1 MRCLNVRRDA
11 SRLRQQNR
19 ELRCTLR
26 RNLGSILGDIRPL
39 RTVISNYLWIET
51 RIMSVTEQ
59 PSSALQFPA
68 LQPPRRY
75 LFGPGPSMV
84 HPRVYEALS
93 KPIVGHLDPY
103 FIQVM
108 ADVQQLL
115 KTAYGTSDGA
125 TLVISG
131 TGSAGMEAAVT
142 NFVEPGAKLTVFANG
157 FFSDRLTEMAKR
169 NGAHVVRFEKP
180 WGDTFT
186 DAEAKEFISREKPK
200 VVAYVH
206 AETSTGALQ
215 SGNAICAAAHESGA
229 LVIADCVTSLGGVP
243 VEFDHT
249 GIDIAYS
256 CTQKGLSSPPGLSP
270 MAMSP
275 RAMEWLRAR
284 TTPSRSWY
292 LDLKL
297 IHDYSTVSHR
307 YHHTAPISMFY
318 ALREALLVIND
329 EGIEN
334 RWERHRRSNRSFVKG
349 IEAMGLRMHV
359 PEEHRIATL
368 NTVCVPAGIDEAKVR
383 KRLLDGPGIE
393 IAGGF
398 GPLAGKVFRIGVMGP
413 LATEDNVQFFLKEF
427 KKALSAEGYS
437 I

>member
-1 MRCLNVRRDA
+1 
-11 SRLRQQNR
+11 
-19 ELRCTLR
+19 
-26 RNLGSILGDIRPL
+26 
-39 RTVISNYLWIET
+39 
-51 RIMSVTEQ
+51 MSAIEQ
-59 PSSALQFPA
+59 PKPQPQPATLQFPA
-68 LQPPRRY
+68 LEPPRRH

-115 KTAYGTSDGA
+115 KTTYGTNDGA

-131 TGSAGMEAAVT
+131 TGSAGMEAAVA
-142 NFVEPGAKLTVFANG
+142 NFVEPGSKLAVFANG
-157 FFSDRLTEMAKR
+157 YFSDRLTEMAKR
-169 NGAHVVRFEKP
+169 NGANVVRFEKK
-180 WGDTFT
+180 WGETYT
-186 DAEAKEFISREKPK
+186 DDEAREFIAREKPK

-215 SGNAICAAAHESGA
+215 SGQAICAVAHDAGA

-243 VEFDHT
+243 VEFDRT

-256 CTQKGLSSPPGLSP
+256 CTQKGLSCPPGLSP
-270 MAMSP
+270 MAMSQ

-318 ALREALLVIND
+318 ALREALMVIAE

-334 RWERHRRSNRSFVKG
+334 RWERHRRCHGSFVKG

-359 PEEHRIATL
+359 PGAHRIATL
-368 NTVCVPAGIDEAKVR
+368 NTVCVPDGVDEAEVR
-383 KRLLDGPGIE
+383 KHLLNGPGIE

-413 LATEDNVQFFLKEF
+413 LATEDSVQFFLREF
-427 KKALSAEGYS
+427 QNALSAEGYS
-437 I
+437 NRS

>member
-1 MRCLNVRRDA
+1 MDNRRA
-11 SRLRQQNR
+11 SKTAAEAMLRSGDCPLCAVKFNY
-19 ELRCTLR
+19 LR
-26 RNLGSILGDIRPL
+26 RES
-39 RTVISNYLWIET
+39 RTMSAIEQH
-51 RIMSVTEQ
+51 V
-59 PSSALQFPA
+59 SALNLLP

-108 ADVQQLL
+108 GDVQQLL
-115 KTAYGTSDGA
+115 KTAFGTSDGA

-131 TGSAGMEAAVT
+131 TGSAGMEAAVA
-142 NFVEPGAKLTVFANG
+142 NFVEPGAKFAVFANG
-157 FFSDRLTEMAKR
+157 YFSDRLTEMAKR
-169 NGAHVVRFEKP
+169 HGANVVRFEKP
-180 WGDTFT
+180 WGETFT
-186 DAEAKEFISREKPK
+186 DDEAREFIGREKPK

-215 SGNAICAAAHESGA
+215 SGQAICAAAHDAGA

-243 VEFDHT
+243 VEFDQT
-249 GIDIAYS
+249 GIDVAYS
-256 CTQKGLSSPPGLSP
+256 CTQKGLSCPPGLSP

-275 RAMEWLRAR
+275 RAMDWLRAR

-318 ALREALLVIND
+318 ALREALLVIAE

-334 RWERHRRSNRSFVKG
+334 RWERHRRCHKSFVKG

-368 NTVCVPAGIDEAKVR
+368 NTVCVPEGVDEAKVR

>member
-1 MRCLNVRRDA
+1 
-11 SRLRQQNR
+11 
-19 ELRCTLR
+19 
-26 RNLGSILGDIRPL
+26 
-39 RTVISNYLWIET
+39 
-51 RIMSVTEQ
+51 MSAIEQ
-59 PSSALQFPA
+59 PTALQFPA

-115 KTAYGTSDGA
+115 KTAFGTNDGA

-131 TGSAGMEAAVT
+131 TGSAGMEAAVV
-142 NFVEPGAKLTVFANG
+142 NFVEPGTKLAVFANG
-157 FFSDRLTEMAKR
+157 YFSDRLTEMAKR
-169 NGAHVVRFEKP
+169 QGASVMRFEKA
-180 WGDTFT
+180 WGETYT
-186 DAEAKEFISREKPK
+186 DEEARGFIAREKPK

-215 SGNAICAAAHESGA
+215 SGHAICAAAHDAGA

-243 VEFDHT
+243 VEFDKT
-249 GIDIAYS
+249 GIDVAYS
-256 CTQKGLSSPPGLSP
+256 CTQKGLSCPPGLSP
-270 MAMSP
+270 MAMSQ
-275 RAMEWLRAR
+275 RAMDFLRAR

-318 ALREALLVIND
+318 ALREALMVISE

-334 RWERHRRSNRSFVKG
+334 RWERHRRCNRAFVKG
-349 IEAMGLRMHV
+349 IESMGLRMHV
-359 PEEHRIATL
+359 PEAHRIATL
-368 NTVCVPAGIDEAKVR
+368 NTVCVPEGVDEAKVR
-383 KRLLDGPGIE
+383 RRLLDGPGIE

-427 KKALSAEGYS
+427 KNALSAAGYS

>member
-1 MRCLNVRRDA
+1 MNVVE
-11 SRLRQQNR
+11 QQ
-19 ELRCTLR
+19 
-26 RNLGSILGDIRPL
+26 
-39 RTVISNYLWIET
+39 
-51 RIMSVTEQ
+51 
-59 PSSALQFPA
+59 SSAVNLFST
-68 LQPPRRY
+68 LQPPRRF

-84 HPRVYEALS
+84 HPKVYEALS

-108 ADVQQLL
+108 GDVQQLL
-115 KTAYGTSDGA
+115 KMAFSTNDGA

-131 TGSAGMEAAVT
+131 TGSAGMEAAVA
-142 NFVEPGAKLTVFANG
+142 NFIDPGTKFVVFANG
-157 FFSDRLTEMAKR
+157 YFSDRLTEMAR
-169 NGAHVVRFEKP
+169 RHGANVVRFEKL
-180 WGDTFT
+180 WGEIFT
-186 DAEAKEFISREKPK
+186 DAEAVEFIRREKPK

-215 SGNAICAAAHESGA
+215 SGEAICTAAHDVGA
-229 LVIADCVTSLGGVP
+229 LAIADCVTSLGGVP
-243 VEFDHT
+243 VDFDRI
-249 GIDIAYS
+249 GIDVAYS
-256 CTQKGLSSPPGLSP
+256 CTQKGLSCPPGLSP

-275 RAMEWLRAR
+275 RAMNWLQAR
-284 TTPSRSWY
+284 TSPPRSWY

-297 IHDYSTVSHR
+297 IRDYSTVSHR

-318 ALREALLVIND
+318 ALREALLVIAE

-334 RWERHRRSNRSFVKG
+334 RWERHRHCHQSFVSG

-359 PEEHRIATL
+359 PEGHRIATL
-368 NTVCVPAGIDEAKVR
+368 NTVCVPSGVDEAKVR
-383 KRLLDGPGIE
+383 KRLLDEAGIE

-413 LATEDNVQFFLKEF
+413 LATEQNVQLFLKAF
-427 KKALSAEGYS
+427 AKALSAEGYS

>member
-1 MRCLNVRRDA
+1 MSTL
-11 SRLRQQNR
+11 QQ
-19 ELRCTLR
+19 EK
-26 RNLGSILGDIRPL
+26 
-39 RTVISNYLWIET
+39 
-51 RIMSVTEQ
+51 EQ
-59 PSSALQFPA
+59 VHLPA

-84 HPRVYEALS
+84 HPRVYDALS

-108 ADVQQLL
+108 SDVQQLL
-115 KTAYGTSDGA
+115 KTAFGTTEAA

-131 TGSAGMEAAVT
+131 TGSAGMEAAVS
-142 NFVEPGAKLTVFANG
+142 NFLEPGAKFAVFANG
-157 FFSDRLTEMAKR
+157 YFSDRLTEMAKR
-169 NGAHVVRFEKP
+169 HGANVVRLEKP
-180 WGDTFT
+180 WGETFT
-186 DAEAKEFISREKPK
+186 DNEAREFIAREKPK

-215 SGNAICAAAHESGA
+215 SGQAICAAAHDTGA
-229 LVIADCVTSLGGVP
+229 IVIADCVTSLGGVP
-243 VEFDHT
+243 VQFDKT
-249 GIDIAYS
+249 GMDVAYS
-256 CTQKGLSSPPGLSP
+256 CTQKGLSCPPGLSP
-270 MAMSP
+270 MALSP
-275 RAMEWLRAR
+275 RAMDALRAR

-297 IHDYSTVSHR
+297 IHDYSTLSHR

-318 ALREALLVIND
+318 ALREALLVIAG

-334 RWERHRRSNRSFVKG
+334 RWERHRRCHKSFVKG
-349 IEAMGLRMHV
+349 VEAMGLSMHV

-368 NTVCVPAGIDEAKVR
+368 NTVRVPQGVDEAKVR
-383 KRLLDGPGIE
+383 KQLLDGPGIE

-413 LATEDNVQFFLKEF
+413 LATEDNVQFFLREF
-427 KKALSAEGYS
+427 KSTLSAHGAS

>member
-1 MRCLNVRRDA
+1 MPCNDGVTPEA
-11 SRLRQQNR
+11 
-19 ELRCTLR
+19 
-26 RNLGSILGDIRPL
+26 
-39 RTVISNYLWIET
+39 ISETET
-51 RIMSVTEQ
+51 RTMSAIEQ
-59 PSSALQFPA
+59 ESSALDFPA

-108 ADVQQLL
+108 GDVQQLL
-115 KTAYGTSDGA
+115 KTAFGTSDGA

-131 TGSAGMEAAVT
+131 TGSAGMEAAVA
-142 NFVEPGAKLTVFANG
+142 NFVEPGVKVAIFANG
-157 FFSDRLTEMAKR
+157 YFSDRLTEMAKR
-169 NGAHVVRFEKP
+169 HDANVVRLEKS
-180 WGDTFT
+180 WGETFT
-186 DAEAKEFISREKPK
+186 DDEAREFIGREKPK

-215 SGNAICAAAHESGA
+215 PGRAICAAAHDVGA

-243 VEFDHT
+243 VDFDQT
-249 GIDIAYS
+249 GIDVAYS
-256 CTQKGLSSPPGLSP
+256 CTQKGLSCPPGLSP

-275 RAMEWLRAR
+275 RAMDWLRAR
-284 TTPSRSWY
+284 TSTARSWY

-318 ALREALLVIND
+318 ALREALMVIAE

-334 RWERHRRSNRSFVKG
+334 RWERHRRSHRFFVEG
-349 IEAMGLRMHV
+349 IEAIGLHMHV
-359 PEEHRIATL
+359 PEGRRIATL
-368 NTVCVPAGIDEAKVR
+368 NTVRVPEGVDEAKVR
-383 KRLLDGPGIE
+383 RRLLHDPGIE

-413 LATEDNVQFFLKEF
+413 LATEDNVQFFLQQF
-427 KKALSAEGYS
+427 KKALDAEGHK

>member
-1 MRCLNVRRDA
+1 MRTMSA
-11 SRLRQQNR
+11 IIQNK
-19 ELRCTLR
+19 EVKT
-26 RNLGSILGDIRPL
+26 
-39 RTVISNYLWIET
+39 
-51 RIMSVTEQ
+51 
-59 PSSALQFPA
+59 SALHFAA

-108 ADVQQLL
+108 QDVQQLL
-115 KTAYGTSDGA
+115 KTVYGTKSGA

-142 NFVEPGAKLTVFANG
+142 NFVEPGAKIAIFANG
-157 FFSDRLTEMAKR
+157 YFSDRLTEMANR
-169 NGAHVVRFEKP
+169 NGANIVRFEKA
-180 WGDTFT
+180 WGEVFT
-186 DAEAKEFISREKPK
+186 DDEAREFIAREKPQ

-215 SGNAICAAAHESGA
+215 SGRAICAAAHDAGA

-243 VEFDHT
+243 VEFDAT
-249 GIDIAYS
+249 GIDVAYS
-256 CTQKGLSSPPGLSP
+256 CTQKGLSCPPGLSP
-270 MAMSP
+270 MAMSS
-275 RAMEWLRAR
+275 RATEWLRDR
-284 TTPSRSWY
+284 TSTVRSWY

-297 IHDYSTVSHR
+297 IYDYSTVSHR

-318 ALREALLVIND
+318 ALREALLVIAE

-334 RWERHRRSNRSFVKG
+334 RWERHRRCHKSFVQGIKG
-349 IEAMGLRMHV
+349 MGLGMHV
-359 PEEHRIATL
+359 PAEHQIATL
-368 NTVCVPAGIDEAKVR
+368 NTVCVPKGVDEAKVR
-383 KRLLDGPGIE
+383 KRLLDDPGIE

-398 GPLAGKVFRIGVMGP
+398 GPLAGKIFRIGVMGP
-413 LATEDNVQFFLKEF
+413 LATEENVQFFLKEF
-427 KKALSAEGYS
+427 KKALGAEGYS
-437 I
+437 G

>member
-1 MRCLNVRRDA
+1 MSAIERDVPA
-11 SRLRQQNR
+11 V
-19 ELRCTLR
+19 
-26 RNLGSILGDIRPL
+26 NL
-39 RTVISNYLWIET
+39 
-51 RIMSVTEQ
+51 
-59 PSSALQFPA
+59 FPP

-103 FIQVM
+103 FIRVM
-108 ADVQQLL
+108 GDVQQLL
-115 KTAYGTSDGA
+115 KPVFGINEGV

-131 TGSAGMEAAVT
+131 TGSAGMEAAVA
-142 NFVEPGAKLTVFANG
+142 NFVEPGAKIAVFANG
-157 FFSDRLTEMAKR
+157 YFSDRLTEMAKR
-169 NGAHVVRFEKP
+169 HGANVVRFEKL
-180 WGDTFT
+180 WGETFT
-186 DAEAKEFISREKPK
+186 GDEATEFIRREQPK
-200 VVAYVH
+200 VVAHVH

-215 SGNAICAAAHESGA
+215 PGQAICAAAHDAGA

-243 VEFDHT
+243 VQFDQT
-249 GIDIAYS
+249 GIDVAYS
-256 CTQKGLSSPPGLSP
+256 CTQKGLSCPPGLSP

-275 RAMEWLRAR
+275 RAMAWLRAR
-284 TTPSRSWY
+284 TSPVRSWY
-292 LDLKL
+292 FDLKL

-318 ALREALLVIND
+318 ALREALLVITE

-334 RWERHRRSNRSFVKG
+334 RWERHRRCHGSFVKG

-368 NTVCVPAGIDEAKVR
+368 NTVCVPEGVDEAKVR
-383 KRLLDGPGIE
+383 RRLLDEPGIE

-398 GPLAGKVFRIGVMGP
+398 GPLAGRVFRIGVMGP

-427 KKALSAEGYS
+427 KKTLSAEGYS

>member
-1 MRCLNVRRDA
+1 
-11 SRLRQQNR
+11 
-19 ELRCTLR
+19 
-26 RNLGSILGDIRPL
+26 
-39 RTVISNYLWIET
+39 
-51 RIMSVTEQ
+51 MSAVEHQ
-59 PSSALQFPA
+59 PVGLQLPA
-68 LQPPRRY
+68 LQPPHRF

-108 ADVQQLL
+108 KDVQQLL
-115 KTAYGTSDGA
+115 KTAYGTTDAA

-131 TGSAGMEAAVT
+131 TGSAGMEAAVA
-142 NFVEPGAKLTVFANG
+142 NFAEPEAKFAVFANG
-157 FFSDRLTEMAKR
+157 YFSDRITEMAKR
-169 NGAHVVRFEKP
+169 QGANVVRFEKQ
-180 WGDTFT
+180 WGETFT
-186 DAEAKEFISREKPK
+186 DEEATEFIRREKPK

-215 SGNAICAAAHESGA
+215 SGRAICAAAHHAGA

-243 VEFDHT
+243 VEFDST

-256 CTQKGLSSPPGLSP
+256 CTQKGLSCPPGLSP
-270 MAMSP
+270 MAISS
-275 RAMEWLRAR
+275 RAMEWLGAR
-284 TTPSRSWY
+284 TFPVRSWY

-318 ALREALLVIND
+318 ALREALLTIAE

-334 RWERHRRSNRSFVKG
+334 RWERHRRCNAQFVHG
-349 IEAMGLRMHV
+349 IEALGLHFHV
-359 PEEHRIATL
+359 PAEHRIATL
-368 NTVCVPAGIDEAKVR
+368 NTVSVPNGVDEAKVR
-383 KRLLDGPGIE
+383 RSLLGGPGIE

-398 GPLAGKVFRIGVMGP
+398 GPLAGKIFRIGVMGP
-413 LATEDNVQFFLKEF
+413 LATEKNVEFFLTEF
-427 KKALSAEGYS
+427 NKALKAEVLGP
-437 I
+437 

>member
-1 MRCLNVRRDA
+1 
-11 SRLRQQNR
+11 
-19 ELRCTLR
+19 
-26 RNLGSILGDIRPL
+26 
-39 RTVISNYLWIET
+39 
-51 RIMSVTEQ
+51 MSATEQ
-59 PSSALQFPA
+59 QAPALDLFPP

-93 KPIVGHLDPY
+93 KPIVGHLDSY

-108 ADVQQLL
+108 GDVQQLL
-115 KTAYGTSDGA
+115 KMAFGANNGA

-131 TGSAGMEAAVT
+131 TGSAGMEASVA
-142 NFVEPGAKLTVFANG
+142 NFVEPDSKFAVFANG
-157 FFSDRLTEMAKR
+157 YFSDRITEMAKR
-169 NGAHVVRFEKP
+169 QGCQVVRFERL
-180 WGDTFT
+180 WGETFA
-186 DAEAKEFISREKPK
+186 DDEAAEFVRREKPK

-215 SGNAICAAAHESGA
+215 PGHAICAAAHDIGA

-243 VEFDHT
+243 VNFDQT

-256 CTQKGLSSPPGLSP
+256 CTQKGLSCPPGLSP
-270 MAMSP
+270 MAISP
-275 RAMEWLRAR
+275 RAMDWLRAR
-284 TTPSRSWY
+284 TTPARSWY

-318 ALREALLVIND
+318 ALREALLVIAQ

-334 RWERHRRSNRSFVKG
+334 RWERHRRCHQAFVKG
-349 IEAMGLRMHV
+349 VEAMGLRLHV
-359 PEEHRIATL
+359 PEDHRIATL
-368 NTVCVPAGIDEAKVR
+368 NTLCVPKGVDEAKVR
-383 KRLLDGPGIE
+383 KRLLDEAGIE

-398 GPLAGKVFRIGVMGP
+398 GPLAGKVFRIGIMGP
-413 LATEDNVQFFLKEF
+413 LADDENVQFFLKAF
-427 KKALSAEGYS
+427 SKALEAEGYS

>member
-1 MRCLNVRRDA
+1 MSAVE
-11 SRLRQQNR
+11 QQAPA
-19 ELRCTLR
+19 
-26 RNLGSILGDIRPL
+26 RNL
-39 RTVISNYLWIET
+39 
-51 RIMSVTEQ
+51 
-59 PSSALQFPA
+59 FPA

-108 ADVQQLL
+108 GDVQELL
-115 KTAYGTSDGA
+115 KMAFSTNDGA

-131 TGSAGMEAAVT
+131 TGSAGMEAAVA
-142 NFVEPGAKLTVFANG
+142 NFVDPETKFAIFANG
-157 FFSDRLTEMAKR
+157 YFSDRLTEMAKR
-169 NGAHVVRFEKP
+169 QGTNVVRFEKL
-180 WGDTFT
+180 WGETFT
-186 DAEAKEFISREKPK
+186 DDEAREFIGREKPR

-215 SGNAICAAAHESGA
+215 SGKAICAAAHDHGA

-243 VEFDHT
+243 VDFDRI
-249 GIDIAYS
+249 GIDVAYS
-256 CTQKGLSSPPGLSP
+256 CTQKGLSCPPGLSP
-270 MAMSP
+270 MAISP
-275 RAMEWLRAR
+275 RAMAWLRAR
-284 TTPSRSWY
+284 TSPVRSWY

-318 ALREALLVIND
+318 ALREALLVIAE

-334 RWERHRRSNRSFVKG
+334 RWERHRRCHQSFVRG
-349 IEAMGLRMHV
+349 IEAMGLRLHV
-359 PEEHRIATL
+359 REGHRIATL
-368 NTVCVPAGIDEAKVR
+368 NTVSVPKGVDEANVR
-383 KRLLDGPGIE
+383 KRLLDEAGIE

-413 LATEDNVQFFLKEF
+413 LATEENVSLFLKQF
-427 KKALSAEGYS
+427 GKALSGGGYS

>member
-1 MRCLNVRRDA
+1 MSAIEQEA
-11 SRLRQQNR
+11 S
-19 ELRCTLR
+19 TLH
-26 RNLGSILGDIRPL
+26 
-39 RTVISNYLWIET
+39 
-51 RIMSVTEQ
+51 
-59 PSSALQFPA
+59 FPA
-68 LQPPRRY
+68 LQPPRRF
-75 LFGPGPSMV
+75 LFGPGPTMV

-93 KPIVGHLDPY
+93 KPIVGHLDAY

-108 ADVQQLL
+108 GDVQQLL
-115 KTAYGTSDGA
+115 KTAFGTNDSA

-142 NFVEPGAKLTVFANG
+142 NFVEPGTRFAVFANG
-157 FFSDRLTEMAKR
+157 YFSDRLTEMAKR
-169 NGAHVVRFEKP
+169 NGASVVRFEKL
-180 WGDTFT
+180 WGETFT
-186 DAEAKEFISREKPK
+186 DNEAREFIARGKPQ

-215 SGNAICAAAHESGA
+215 PGRAICAAAHDAGA
-229 LVIADCVTSLGGVP
+229 LAIADCVTSLGGVP
-243 VEFDHT
+243 VEFDKT
-249 GIDIAYS
+249 GIDVAYS
-256 CTQKGLSSPPGLSP
+256 CTQKGLSCPPGLSP
-270 MAMSP
+270 MAISA
-275 RAMEWLRAR
+275 RAMDWLRAR
-284 TTPSRSWY
+284 TSPSRSWY
-292 LDLKL
+292 FDLKL

-318 ALREALLVIND
+318 ALREALLVIAE

-334 RWERHRRSNRSFVKG
+334 RWERHRRCHGLFVKG

-359 PEEHRIATL
+359 PKEHRIATL
-368 NTVCVPAGIDEAKVR
+368 NTVCVPKEVDEAKVR

-413 LATEDNVQFFLKEF
+413 LATEDNVEFFLKEF
-427 KKALSAEGYS
+427 KQALNAEGYS

>member
-1 MRCLNVRRDA
+1 
-11 SRLRQQNR
+11 
-19 ELRCTLR
+19 
-26 RNLGSILGDIRPL
+26 
-39 RTVISNYLWIET
+39 
-51 RIMSVTEQ
+51 MSALEQ
-59 PSSALQFPA
+59 ASSALQFPA

-84 HPRVYEALS
+84 HPRVYDALS
-93 KPIVGHLDPY
+93 KPIVGHLDAY

-108 ADVQQLL
+108 GDVQQLL

-125 TLVISG
+125 TLTISG
-131 TGSAGMEAAVT
+131 TGSAGMEAAVA
-142 NFVEPGAKLTVFANG
+142 NFVESGTKFAVFANG
-157 FFSDRLTEMAKR
+157 YFSDRLTEMAKR
-169 NGAHVVRFEKP
+169 NGANVVRFEKP
-180 WGDTFT
+180 WGETYT
-186 DAEAKEFISREKPK
+186 DDGAREFIGREKPK

-215 SGNAICAAAHESGA
+215 SGRAICAAAHDAGA

-243 VEFDHT
+243 IEFDQT
-249 GIDIAYS
+249 GIDVAYS
-256 CTQKGLSSPPGLSP
+256 CTQKGLSCPPGLSP
-270 MAMSP
+270 MAMSA
-275 RAMEWLRAR
+275 RAMEFLRAR
-284 TTPSRSWY
+284 PTPPRSWY

-318 ALREALLVIND
+318 ALREALLVIAE

-334 RWERHRRSNRSFVKG
+334 RWERHRRSNQSFVKG

-359 PEEHRIATL
+359 PAEHRIATL
-368 NTVCVPAGIDEAKVR
+368 NTVCVPAGVDEAKVR
-383 KRLLDGPGIE
+383 KQLLDGPGIE

-413 LATEDNVQFFLKEF
+413 LATEENVEFFLKEF
-427 KKALSAEGYS
+427 NKALKAAGYS
-437 I
+437 N

>member
-1 MRCLNVRRDA
+1 MSA
-11 SRLRQQNR
+11 
-19 ELRCTLR
+19 
-26 RNLGSILGDIRPL
+26 
-39 RTVISNYLWIET
+39 IEQET
-51 RIMSVTEQ
+51 
-59 PSSALQFPA
+59 PALHFPA
-68 LQPPRRY
+68 LQPPRRF

-108 ADVQQLL
+108 GDVQQLL
-115 KTAYGTSDGA
+115 KTAFGTNDGT

-131 TGSAGMEAAVT
+131 TGSAGMEAAVA
-142 NFVEPGAKLTVFANG
+142 NFVEPGAKFAVFANG
-157 FFSDRLTEMAKR
+157 YFSDRLTEMAKR
-169 NGAHVVRFEKP
+169 HGANIVRFEKL
-180 WGDTFT
+180 WGETFT
-186 DAEAKEFISREKPK
+186 DDEAREFIRREKPK

-215 SGNAICAAAHESGA
+215 SGQAICAAAHDAGA

-243 VEFDHT
+243 VEFDQT
-249 GIDIAYS
+249 GIDVAYS
-256 CTQKGLSSPPGLSP
+256 CTQKGLSCPPGLSP

-275 RAMEWLRAR
+275 RAMDWLRAR
-284 TTPSRSWY
+284 TSPVRSWY
-292 LDLKL
+292 FDLKL
-297 IHDYSTVSHR
+297 IHDYSTLSHR

-318 ALREALLVIND
+318 ALREALLVITE

-334 RWERHRRSNRSFVKG
+334 RWERHRRCHRLFVKG

-368 NTVCVPAGIDEAKVR
+368 NTVCVPEGVDEAKVR
-383 KRLLDGPGIE
+383 KRLLDEPGIE

-427 KKALSAEGYS
+427 RKILSAEGYS
-437 I
+437 T